1 MSVPS
6 SCSYNPVSHVVFD
19 MDGLLLDT
27 ERLYTVSFQE
37 ICDRFGKRYTW
48 DVKSAVMGKKALD
61 AAQIIRDTLE
71 LPMTAEELLAESRK
85 IQERIFPSAKL
96 MPGVDKLICHLHKH
110 NIPIAV
116 ATSSAGATFQLKTS
130 QHGDFF
136 SLFDHVVLGDDPE
149 VKNGKPEP
157 DSFLVCASR
166 FNPPA
171 LPEKCL
177 VFEDAPNG
185 VRAALAAGMQVV
197 MIPDDNLDPSLT
209 QEATLRLRSMEEFE
223 PRVFGLPAFD

>member
-1 MSVPS
+1 MSAPGS
-6 SCSYNPVSHVVFD
+6 TYQPVSHVIFD

-48 DVKSAVMGKKALD
+48 DVKSSVMGKKALD
-61 AAQIIRDTLE
+61 AAQMIRDALE
-71 LPMTAEELLAESRK
+71 LPMTAEELLAESRE

-96 MPGVDKLICHLHKH
+96 MPGVEKLVHHLRKH

-116 ATSSAGATFQLKTS
+116 ATSSAGVTFKLKTS
-130 QHGDFF
+130 QHKDFF
-136 SLFDHVVLGDDPE
+136 GLFDHIVLGDDPE
-149 VKNGKPEP
+149 VKNHKPNP

-171 LPEKCL
+171 SPEKCL

-185 VRAALAAGMQVV
+185 VKAALAAGMQVV

-209 QEATLRLRSMEEFE
+209 QEATLRLRSMEQFE
-223 PRVFGLPAFD
+223 PQLFGLPAYD